1 MLEMHAERNVSNVGS
16 LSPRERKR
24 VANRVFFFFSS
35 FFLFFFNLLQPRLT
49 TNESEGEEKID
60 TGLKKKKKKKK
71 SSLVSNLRHE
81 RTKGEILLQG
91 HPT

>member
-1 MLEMHAERNVSNVGS
+1 MQSGMFRMLDRFLLESASVWRIEFFSFF
-16 LSPRERKR
+16 LL
-24 VANRVFFFFSS
+24 FFFF
-35 FFLFFFNLLQPRLT
+35 LNLLQPRLT
-49 TNESEGEEKID
+49 TNVSEGEEKID